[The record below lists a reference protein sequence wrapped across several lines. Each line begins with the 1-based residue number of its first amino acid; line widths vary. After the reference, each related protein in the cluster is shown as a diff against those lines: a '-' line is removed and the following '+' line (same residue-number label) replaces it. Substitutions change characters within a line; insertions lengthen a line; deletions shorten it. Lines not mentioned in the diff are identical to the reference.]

1 MTDKTPSFRCYA
13 YRRDPDHY
21 IAYCL
26 DLTLIGEG
34 STMREA
40 IGDLEEAMLGYLES
54 VSDLGWEED
63 LIPRRAR
70 PGRWVEFY
78 KLFLIHILKAL
89 FTGELGNFQTFQER
103 FEDRVLVYA

>member
-1 MTDKTPSFRCYA
+1 
-13 YRRDPDHY
+13 
-21 IAYCL
+21 
-26 DLTLIGEG
+26 
-34 STMREA
+34 MREA
-40 IGDLEEAMLGYLES
+40 IGDLEEAMSGYLES

-70 PGRWVEFY
+70 PGRWIEFY
-78 KLFLIHILKAL
+78 KLFLIHILRAF